1 MFDFKQEISN
11 KISKIVNINEEELKT
26 YIEIPKDTKNGDYA
40 FPCFR
45 LAKSLKKSP
54 QIIANEIK
62 EKIELDEVI
71 IEKID
76 VAGGYLNFYINKTKL
91 VEETLNEL
99 DAKKEKYGASNIGN
113 GKNIIVEYSSPNIAK
128 EFHIG
133 HLRTTV
139 IGAAFYNIYKY
150 LGYNTIGINHLGDY
164 GTQFGKMIE
173 GYKRWGTEYNLEEN
187 PIEELTKL
195 YIRINDLCKS
205 DETVL
210 EACRDN
216 FKKLE
221 EGDEYCTQLWNKFKE
236 LSLKEFYKTYD
247 MLGVK
252 FDSLNGESFYS
263 DKMPEVIE
271 LLEKSGKLIESQ
283 GAKIVDLED
292 KGINTPCIIEKSN
305 GSTTYATRDLAAI
318 LYRAR
323 TYDYDKCIYVVAYEQ
338 NLHFKQVFEVAKLLG
353 LDKKYTDGLTHIAYG
368 MTRVSTGRMSTREG
382 NVVKVNELLNEAVS
396 RVKAIIEEKN
406 PNMEDKEE
414 NAKKIGIGAVIYNN
428 LCTTLIKDQVFD
440 WDTVLNFNGET
451 GPYIQ
456 YIYVRTKSVLKKAG
470 YIPEIKDVD
479 GTLLQ
484 DEKTIPII
492 KNIYEFNN
500 ILNSVLEKNE
510 TSILARYLIELAQN
524 YSNFYNDNKI
534 LVSDEKKLQDARVYL
549 TYAVGNVLKI
559 GAKLLGIEMPEQ
571 M

>member
-54 QIIANEIK
+54 QVIANEIK
-62 EKIELDEVI
+62 EKIEVDEAL

-99 DAKKEKYGASNIGN
+99 DAKKEKYGASNVGN

-323 TYDYDKCIYVVAYEQ
+323 TYDFDKCIYVVAYEQ

-559 GAKLLGIEMPEQ
+559 GAKLLGLEMPEQ

>member
-54 QIIANEIK
+54 QVIANEIK
-62 EKIELDEVI
+62 EKIEVDEAL

-323 TYDYDKCIYVVAYEQ
+323 TYDFDKCIYVVAYEQ

>member
-1 MFDFKQEISN
+1 MVEIKEIIAQEIS
-11 KISKIVNINEEELKT
+11 KATDIEKEEIKK
-26 YIEIPKDTKNGDYA
+26 YIEIPTNEENGDYA
-40 FPCFR
+40 FPCFK
-45 LAKSLKKSP
+45 LAKTLKKAP
-54 QIIANEIK
+54 QIIATEIK
-62 EKIELDEVI
+62 EKIEIDSNWIQKMEV
-71 IEKID
+71 
-76 VAGGYLNFYINKTKL
+76 VGGYINFYINTN
-91 VEETLNEL
+91 TLAKEVLSEIDN
-99 DAKKEKYGASNIGN
+99 KKEKYGSSEKGK

-187 PIEELTKL
+187 PIEELTKM
-195 YIRINDLCKS
+195 YIRINDLCKE
-205 DETVL
+205 DEKVL

-221 EGDEYCTQLWNKFKE
+221 EGDEYCTKLWNKFKE

-263 DKMPEVIE
+263 DKMPEVIQ

-292 KGINTPCIIEKSN
+292 KGINTPCIIEKTN

-353 LDKKYTDGLTHIAYG
+353 LDKKYTDGLIHIAYG

-382 NVVKVNELLNEAVS
+382 NVVKVNELLNEAIS
-396 RVKAIIEEKN
+396 RVKDIIEEKN
-406 PNMEDKEE
+406 PNMENKEE
-414 NAKKIGIGAVIYNN
+414 NARKIGIGAVIYNN
-428 LCTTLIKDQVFD
+428 LCTTLIKDQIFD
-440 WDTVLNFNGET
+440 WNTVLNFNGET

-456 YIYVRTKSVLKKAG
+456 YIYVRTKSVLEKAG
-470 YIPEIKDVD
+470 YKPSINEIDIAK
-479 GTLLQ
+479 LQ
-484 DEKTIPII
+484 DKESKKII
-492 KNIYEFNN
+492 KTLYNFESTLETVI
-500 ILNSVLEKNE
+500 EKNE
-510 TSILARYLIELAQN
+510 TSILARYLIELAQS
-524 YSNFYNDNKI
+524 YSNFYNENKI
-534 LVSDEKKLQDARVYL
+534 LGEEKDIQDARIYL

-559 GAKLLGIEMPEQ
+559 GAKLLGIEMPDK

>member
-1 MFDFKQEISN
+1 MVEIKEIIAQEIS
-11 KISKIVNINEEELKT
+11 KATDIEKEEIKK
-26 YIEIPKDTKNGDYA
+26 YIEIPANEENGDYA
-40 FPCFR
+40 FPCFK
-45 LAKSLKKSP
+45 LAKTLKKAP
-54 QIIANEIK
+54 QIIATEIK
-62 EKIELDEVI
+62 EKIEIDSNWIQKMEV
-71 IEKID
+71 
-76 VAGGYLNFYINKTKL
+76 VGGYINFYINTN
-91 VEETLNEL
+91 TLAKEVLSEIDN
-99 DAKKEKYGASNIGN
+99 KKEKYGSSEKGK

-187 PIEELTKL
+187 PIEELTKM
-195 YIRINDLCKS
+195 YIRINDLCKE
-205 DETVL
+205 DEKVL

-221 EGDEYCTQLWNKFKE
+221 EGDEYCTKLWNKFKE

-263 DKMPEVIE
+263 DKMPEVIQ

-292 KGINTPCIIEKSN
+292 KGINTPCIIEKTN

-353 LDKKYTDGLTHIAYG
+353 LDKKYTDGLIHIAYG

-382 NVVKVNELLNEAVS
+382 NVVKVNELLNEAIS
-396 RVKAIIEEKN
+396 RVKDIIEEKN
-406 PNMEDKEE
+406 PNMENKKE

-428 LCTTLIKDQVFD
+428 LCTTLIKDQIFD
-440 WDTVLNFNGET
+440 WNTVLNFNGET

-456 YIYVRTKSVLKKAG
+456 YIYVRTKSVLEKAG
-470 YIPEIKDVD
+470 YKPSINKIDIAK
-479 GTLLQ
+479 LQ
-484 DEKTIPII
+484 DKESKKII
-492 KNIYEFNN
+492 KTLYNFENTLETVI
-500 ILNSVLEKNE
+500 EKNE
-510 TSILARYLIELAQN
+510 TSILARYLIELAQS
-524 YSNFYNDNKI
+524 YSNFYNENKI
-534 LVSDEKKLQDARVYL
+534 LGEEKDIQDARIYL

-559 GAKLLGIEMPEQ
+559 GAKLLGIEMPDK